1 MEDNEYLNPFG
12 IVHIHNKSE
21 SYHLTR
27 QTLLDS
33 ALPIPT
39 DESLTQNTYS
49 FFYDIL
55 SLDTIIFNQQ
65 YGSFAY
71 IIARSSEE
79 ADLYLNV
86 DSTAL
91 DYIIDFIQTE
101 KLSLVED
108 AQLNQIVDLATIFA
122 MPDLVEQLRKI

>member
-1 MEDNEYLNPFG
+1 MEDNECLNSFG
-12 IVHIHNKSE
+12 IVHIHNKSMV
-21 SYHLTR
+21 YHLTR

-55 SLDTIIFNQQ
+55 SFDPKYFNQN

-71 IIARSSEE
+71 IIPRSAEE

-86 DSTAL
+86 NPLAL
-91 DYIIDFIQTE
+91 DYIINFVQTE
-101 KLSLVED
+101 KLSLVDDREID
-108 AQLNQIVDLATIFA
+108 QIVDLATIFA